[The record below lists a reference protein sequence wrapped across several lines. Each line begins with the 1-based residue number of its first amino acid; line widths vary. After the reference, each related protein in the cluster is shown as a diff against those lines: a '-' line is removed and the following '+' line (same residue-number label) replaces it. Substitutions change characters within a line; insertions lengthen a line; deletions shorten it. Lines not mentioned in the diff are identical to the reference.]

1 MAITVIQVMEGLIEL
16 TVIRED
22 ILHRIHILHQDHIL
36 LRVLILN
43 QGLLILLRKEVIVLL
58 LRDQA
63 AAAIEEEVQAAVQ
76 KNGDNFMGK
85 RNLIAIF
92 SFGIISMIFLSGCYT
107 AILSPDQSTAQTT
120 VDNGDSFY
128 PQDYYGDYN
137 DFYSVPWWVSVD
149 LPPNQIGSSGGYQ
162 RDSSNSQSLV
172 RNQSGGRFSSG
183 VRDAVFNMVYPA
195 RGFVASN
202 SSAGSSSSSSN
213 NSSTGSI
220 PKSSTGTRVES
231 SNNNSNNSASK
242 RDNGASTTNNI
253 RNNDG
258 SRKTDGRK

>member
-1 MAITVIQVMEGLIEL
+1 MEGFIEL

-22 ILHRIHILHQDHIL
+22 ILHQDLTLRRNLILHQD
-36 LRVLILN
+36 LI
-43 QGLLILLRKEVIVLL
+43 QRRKEVIAHLHLVLAEMKAEAV
-58 LRDQA
+58 A
-63 AAAIEEEVQAAVQ
+63 AAEIVEVQAAAQ
-76 KNGDNFMGK
+76 GNGDNSMEK
-85 RNLIAIF
+85 RNLFAIF
-92 SFGIISMIFLSGCYT
+92 SFGIISLIFLSGCYT

-149 LPPNQIGSSGGYQ
+149 LPTNQVGSSGGYQ
-162 RDSSNSQSLV
+162 RDSSNSQSLI
-172 RNQSGGRFSSG
+172 RNQSGGRFTSG
-183 VRDAVFNMVYPA
+183 VRDTVFNMVYPA

-213 NSSTGSI
+213 NSSTGSV
-220 PKSSTGTRVES
+220 PKSTTGTRVES

-242 RDNGASTTNNI
+242 RDSGASTSNNI

>member
-1 MAITVIQVMEGLIEL
+1 MEEFIEP

-22 ILHRIHILHQDHIL
+22 IQLLIPIQHQDIIQYHKGVIVPLPHILA
-36 LRVLILN
+36 
-43 QGLLILLRKEVIVLL
+43 EVMLG
-58 LRDQA
+58 A
-63 AAAIEEEVQAAVQ
+63 AEEEIEEVLAARE
-76 KNGDNFMGK
+76 NGDNFMGK
-85 RNLIAIF
+85 RNLILL
-92 SFGIISMIFLSGCYT
+92 ISLCITSLIFLSGCYT
-107 AILSPDQSTAQTT
+107 SILSPNQSVAQTT

-162 RDSSNSQSLV
+162 RDSSNSQTLI
-172 RNQSGGRFSSG
+172 RNQSGGRFTSG
-183 VRDAVFNMVYPA
+183 LRDAVFNMVYPA

-202 SSAGSSSSSSN
+202 SSAGSSSSSSSNN
-213 NSSTGSI
+213 NSSAGSI
-220 PKSSTGTRVES
+220 PKSTAGTRVES
-231 SNNNSNNSASK
+231 SNNNSNNSASR
-242 RDNGASTTNNI
+242 RDSGPSTSTNI